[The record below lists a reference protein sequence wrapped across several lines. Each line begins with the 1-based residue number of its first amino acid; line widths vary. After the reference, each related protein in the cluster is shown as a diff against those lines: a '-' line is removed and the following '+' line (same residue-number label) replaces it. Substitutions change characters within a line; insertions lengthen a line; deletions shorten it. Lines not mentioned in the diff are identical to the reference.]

1 MKEKDILL
9 YTETCAIAPKHEH
22 NPAYGV
28 CPFCYE
34 VYIGENWDFW
44 NEGIKCK
51 CGALLRMGKATLPEE
66 GDKPFYGR
74 YETPVDPKL
83 LSTPEHAIAFMR
95 YAVVRKDIQ
104 AIVNVSQAILKAA
117 PHWGKNRGRWFRTGI
132 LPSGKKTGKKGTK

>member
-66 GDKPFYGR
+66 GGQ
-74 YETPVDPKL
+74 
-83 LSTPEHAIAFMR
+83 AFLWT
-95 YAVVRKDIQ
+95 I
-104 AIVNVSQAILKAA
+104 
-117 PHWGKNRGRWFRTGI
+117 
-132 LPSGKKTGKKGTK
+132 